1 MVPLLTSVYAM
12 PPFETEALGPLELE
26 VMRIVWALPD
36 ASVRDVMDH
45 LERPLAYTTIMTT
58 LDRLYKKG
66 LLERKRHE
74 RAFLYT
80 SRQTQAQWESQRAG
94 GVLAGFF
101 ASGNSSRDLFASYL
115 VDAVEQHDPAML
127 DMLEE
132 KIRSKRQELAKG
144 SKK

>member
-1 MVPLLTSVYAM
+1 MES
-12 PPFETEALGPLELE
+12 EALGPLELE
-26 VMRIVWALPD
+26 VMRIVWTMPD
-36 ASVRDVMDH
+36 ACVRDVVER

-66 LLERKRHE
+66 LLDRKRQSGE

-80 SRQTQAQWESQRAG
+80 ARQTQAEWESQRAG

-101 ASGNSSRDLFASYL
+101 ATATPARDLFASFF
-115 VDAVEQHDPAML
+115 VDAMEQHDPQML

-132 KIRSKRQELAKG
+132 KIRQKREELAKG
-144 SKK
+144 VRK